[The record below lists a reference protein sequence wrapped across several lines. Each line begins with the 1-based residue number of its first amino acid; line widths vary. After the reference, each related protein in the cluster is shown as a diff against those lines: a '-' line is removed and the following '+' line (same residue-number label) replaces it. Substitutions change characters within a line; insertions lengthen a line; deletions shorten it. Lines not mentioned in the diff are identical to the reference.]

1 MLLKVFFVHLLETAY
16 KMSKKRKDFIMI
28 FGLFGVLLTLAMVF
42 FYLNEGKSKTVDNEL
57 GTCKTPEEAF
67 RETQKALNL
76 LSVKINSGIKNAE
89 EIKEYESTKSKIFK
103 N

>member
-1 MLLKVFFVHLLETAY
+1 MLEIISV
-16 KMSKKRKDFIMI
+16 MSEKRKSFILI
-28 FGLFGVLLTLAMVF
+28 FSFFGAILTIAMLF
-42 FYLNEGKSKTVDNEL
+42 FYAHEGKVEVADSEL

-67 RETQKALNL
+67 QETQKALQL

-89 EIKEYESTKSKIFK
+89 ELKEYELTKNKIFK